1 MGLAHVDPQV
11 HLGLEAAAAEGAH
24 VLRQQVEP
32 AARQAGSQ
40 LGQVLLL
47 MDPLDVLL
55 QKIHVSEGDVAVSA
69 GENI

>member
-11 HLGLEAAAAEGAH
+11 HFGLKAAAAGGAC
-24 VLRQQVEP
+24 VLRREVEP
-32 AARQAGSQ
+32 AARQAGSE
-40 LGQVLLL
+40 LGQVLFL

-55 QKIHVSEGDVAVSA
+55 QKFHVSEGDVAVRA